1 MEKRRVFRLSLKE
14 RKMADA
20 VKELAE
26 SQTYSQIQK
35 VIIGYKMCSVSLSVV
50 KGVTLGYKIGLASSL
65 RLF

>member
-35 VIIGYKMCSVSLSVV
+35 VTIGYNFLNTWM
-50 KGVTLGYKIGLASSL
+50 YLASG
-65 RLF
+65 LFFRTFTNRYRESG